1 MRYRSERNDRY
12 TGYALATVNSV
23 FHVQSKIDSFII
35 PRLQCHPDCRT
46 SLMC

>member
-23 FHVQSKIDSFII
+23 LMFNQKLIHLLF
-35 PRLQCHPDCRT
+35 LDCSAIRIVE
-46 SLMC
+46 LH